1 MDDLKDA
8 AELLGGPTLH
18 NDLNDGPSAPIGC
31 LATAIGFHGL
41 LWDVYIGFMQIWVH
55 LSPLS
60 APLASLSWAGTNI
73 MLDQMLRTHLYQLST
88 LLFDPKGLRITS
100 GGA

>member
-1 MDDLKDA
+1 MDDLKDEA

-41 LWDVYIGFMQIWVH
+41 L
-55 LSPLS
+55 
-60 APLASLSWAGTNI
+60 
-73 MLDQMLRTHLYQLST
+73 
-88 LLFDPKGLRITS
+88 
-100 GGA
+100 